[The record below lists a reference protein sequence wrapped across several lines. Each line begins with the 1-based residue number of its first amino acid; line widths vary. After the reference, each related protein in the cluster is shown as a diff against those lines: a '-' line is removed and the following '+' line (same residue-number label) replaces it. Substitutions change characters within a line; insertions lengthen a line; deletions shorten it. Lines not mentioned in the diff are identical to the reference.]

1 MARIA
6 LDAMGGDHAPEA
18 PVAAALLALQELD
31 PAHQLQLVGRETVVR
46 GILERQLV
54 DASPLVREA
63 AERLVVINA
72 DEVVEMTDKP
82 SVAVRGK
89 PNSSMAVGLRLQAEG
104 ASDAFVSAGNTGAQ
118 RVAAR
123 SA

>member
-31 PAHQLQLVGRETVVR
+31 PAHQLQLVGRSAEVR
-46 GILERQLV
+46 DVLDRQLV

-63 AERLVVINA
+63 ADRLVLIDA
-72 DEVVEMTDKP
+72 DEV
-82 SVAVRGK
+82 SR
-89 PNSSMAVGLRLQAEG
+89 
-104 ASDAFVSAGNTGAQ
+104 
-118 RVAAR
+118 
-123 SA
+123 